1 MTEKMS
7 RVLVI
12 GSGGAGKTTF
22 ARALADRTG
31 LPLVHLDA
39 EHWRPGWVAP
49 PRPEWDA
56 TVDRLIAR
64 PEWIMDGNYGG
75 TLPRRLEACDTV
87 IFLDRGRL
95 TCLWRVFRRRVA
107 YRGSTRPDLPEGC
120 PEQLTLDFL
129 RWIWRYPKRRRG
141 AILERLSGLR
151 PDQPAVVL
159 RSEAEIER
167 FLWALEG
174 SPPERGSSTTV
185 GDLRVG
191 AREAT
196 RDPLRSSGP

>member
-1 MTEKMS
+1 MR

-22 ARALADRTG
+22 ARILADRTG

-49 PRPEWDA
+49 PDREWNA
-56 TVDRLIAR
+56 TVDRLIGR

-75 TLPRRLEACDTV
+75 TLPQRLEACDTV

-95 TCLWRVFRRRVA
+95 TCLWRVFRRWA
-107 YRGSTRPDLPEGC
+107 TYRGSTRPDLPEGC

-129 RWIWRYPKRRRG
+129 RWIWGYPKRRRG
-141 AILERLSGLR
+141 PILERLSQLR
-151 PDQPAVVL
+151 ADQRAVVL
-159 RSEAEIER
+159 RSEAEIAR
-167 FLWALEG
+167 FLRRLKG
-174 SPPERGSSTTV
+174 SHPERGSDETV
-185 GDLRVG
+185 SDLQIG
-191 AREAT
+191 ARETT
-196 RDPLRSSGP
+196 RDPSRGSGP